1 MKTFIIIGLV
11 VIILFFLFRGVL
23 ANREKNREERKKN
36 LSCLTL
42 ENYLLIRES
51 PYADEL
57 SEYTIY
63 REEHEIKFREEA
75 SFFTIR
81 ISPPETTTVKLRDL
95 STHGLRRE
103 EFLKYICNLVDKIN
117 KKTSKQKTRTITKR
131 LKVF

>member
-1 MKTFIIIGLV
+1 MVLKFYNMKTFIIIGLV

-23 ANREKNREERKKN
+23 ANGEKNREERKKN

-63 REEHEIKFREEA
+63 REEHQLKFRGEA
-75 SFFTIR
+75 AFFTIR

-95 STHGLRRE
+95 STHGLRER
-103 EFLKYICNLVDKIN
+103 EFLKYVCNLVDKI
-117 KKTSKQKTRTITKR
+117 KKQSGKKG
-131 LKVF
+131 